1 MVWTIATFTSVN
13 TVPAVTTAKTDSQP
27 TYQSP
32 SDRSLGFGCHGGTYV
47 TLNVTV
53 RAPILVCLGISTKR
67 RNTATAV
74 PGSMPTLGTRHW
86 IPELAIGGMFTLLM
100 GTFPFLAE
108 SIFLAYDC
116 LMY

>member
-1 MVWTIATFTSVN
+1 M
-13 TVPAVTTAKTDSQP
+13 PAVATAKTDSQP

-32 SDRSLGFGCHGGTYV
+32 PDRNLGFGCHGWTYV

-53 RAPILVCLGISTKR
+53 RAPILVWLEISTKR

-74 PGSMPTLGTRHW
+74 PGSVPTLGTRHW
-86 IPELAIGGMFTLLM
+86 IPELAIGGMFTLQM
-100 GTFPFLAE
+100 GTFPFPAE
-108 SIFLAYDC
+108 SIFLAYNC